1 MLSKDTGSRQT
12 DGGDACVT
20 CHVYQSGTRTM
31 EYILCS
37 GPWPCSATTPATHFL
52 RVSVILRSGCWV
64 LRKWMNNIFM
74 GWQHRKT
81 KTWALMLWGT
91 YQGETSFNWILLPTK
106 LNFSKNFFSPFR
118 KVISLWDLKITFI
131 LIKCISCTG
140 NQFTL
145 SPTNKKRDQQKDR
158 PS

>member
-1 MLSKDTGSRQT
+1 MPSVLWSANFTLNLHSLNYQRKLSQQCAVMLSKDTGSRQT

-37 GPWPCSATTPATHFL
+37 GPWPCSATTSATHFL

-81 KTWALMLWGT
+81 KTWALMLWGR
-91 YQGETSFNWILLPTK
+91 YQGGKPHSIEFCFPVNWI
-106 LNFSKNFFSPFR
+106 S
-118 KVISLWDLKITFI
+118 
-131 LIKCISCTG
+131 
-140 NQFTL
+140 
-145 SPTNKKRDQQKDR
+145 QKT
-158 PS
+158 SSVLFVK